1 MDVTIVTTSCEI
13 VITNFSFCVSNYGSL
28 HHVSITDDNGIE
40 PFHHKSPNT
49 PPDSIRHDAVSSCYL
64 IASMIITEIPESNGS
79 KDIPIIS
86 AIDNVTVILRSPL
99 HLIVNPLQY
108 VP

>member
-1 MDVTIVTTSCEI
+1 MLP
-13 VITNFSFCVSNYGSL
+13 TNHYQCVLKRLLYHTNGSP
-28 HHVSITDDNGIE
+28 HHVSTVDSMGFE
-40 PFHHKSPNT
+40 PIHRKSPNT

-86 AIDNVTVILRSPL
+86 AIDNVTVIPRSPL